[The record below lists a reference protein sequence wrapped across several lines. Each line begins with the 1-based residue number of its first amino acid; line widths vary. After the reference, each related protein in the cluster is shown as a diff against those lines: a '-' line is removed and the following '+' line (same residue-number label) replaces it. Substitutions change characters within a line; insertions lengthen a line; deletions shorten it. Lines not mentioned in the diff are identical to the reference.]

1 MEKCN
6 YVGCK
11 NDATTKGFVLSRD
24 SQGRKH
30 FPTDVYACNKHKRL
44 PVFLNIKLQKQTK
57 QNIYLEGWGQY
68 GERVN

>member
-30 FPTDVYACNKHKRL
+30 FPTDVYACDKHKKSSS
-44 PVFLNIKLQKQTK
+44 FFEYKTAKTN
-57 QNIYLEGWGQY
+57 
-68 GERVN
+68 